1 MVWATQHTFV
11 DGEKVRAAYIK
22 SMQQNLRALERPQ
35 AVYSRR
41 YDDALN
47 PYNSTT
53 SSSFSN
59 ASGSYLQAKFTIA
72 TQRSVL
78 LIANIVAYTSAGDTE
93 GELGISID
101 GVDQSGGNGIAK
113 VEWMDQPI
121 LYPLSWIAEDLAAGE
136 HEFHVRHRR
145 TAGTGTMNTA
155 VFSRHWFYAVEI

>member
-1 MVWATQHTFV
+1 MAWETQHTFV
-11 DGEKVRAAYIK
+11 TDELVRAKWIK
-22 SMQQNLRALERPQ
+22 SMQHNLVALEHPQ

-53 SSSFSN
+53 SASFTN
-59 ASGSYLQAKFTIA
+59 ASGSYLQATFTLA

-78 LIANIVAYTSAGDTE
+78 LVANLVCYTSAGDTE

-101 GVDQSGGNGIAK
+101 GVDVGGGHGLAV

-121 LYPLSWIAEDLAAGE
+121 LYPLSYIAEDQAAGE